1 MLEITQPLTLP
12 FRNSTHNILRQHAFL
27 EKYLHYRTILVTA
40 NITSVY
46 VNIFIYVFM
55 FVESKQF
62 KHIISINILQYKIA
76 NRHTIVQAKW
86 WGFFTSDHVANTNGI
101 NMVYLNLTTFY
112 VWSMTIDGKKQPSSF
127 PWLCWITKGVNSASS
142 PVDAP
147 PSLTRKA
154 LGASAAFACAAKT
167 AGARFAKWEGLGTM

>member
-1 MLEITQPLTLP
+1 
-12 FRNSTHNILRQHAFL
+12 
-27 EKYLHYRTILVTA
+27 
-40 NITSVY
+40 
-46 VNIFIYVFM
+46 
-55 FVESKQF
+55 
-62 KHIISINILQYKIA
+62 
-76 NRHTIVQAKW
+76 
-86 WGFFTSDHVANTNGI
+86 
-101 NMVYLNLTTFY
+101 
-112 VWSMTIDGKKQPSSF
+112 MTIDGKKQPSYF